1 MLLHGKSVF
10 TLLPL
15 SMKILLDENLFYRIV
30 KRIKSVYPE
39 AAHVDQVGLPEMPG
53 DPLIWKWARE
63 NDYLVVVS
71 QDSEFVDLLDRH
83 GPPPKVIHLRF
94 GNQRVATTAQFLLDH
109 FEVISAF
116 VEDKESSLLEILS
129 LE

>member
-1 MLLHGKSVF
+1 MTGVQ
-10 TLLPL
+10 TCALPI
-15 SMKILLDENLFYRIV
+15 S
-30 KRIKSVYPE
+30 
-39 AAHVDQVGLPEMPG
+39 
-53 DPLIWKWARE
+53 RE

-71 QDSEFVDLLDRH
+71 QDSDFVDLLDRH

-116 VEDKESSLLEILS
+116 VEDKEDRKSVV
-129 LE
+129 